1 MTATASLRTAVA
13 RPNPIRGP
21 VARTRAVR
29 PARRARPDAAAARRP
44 WLRLTSAEYSA
55 VKRLAKANGLKL
67 TDAVRLGVLYLA
79 ARLDE
84 DGAPPIVLG
93 GSLMITE
100 APDPDDGLLPPK
112 RRRDVRHS

>member
-1 MTATASLRTAVA
+1 MAHRGRPPRAGERATKRVDLRLTPTEYDAVA
-13 RPNPIRGP
+13 RL
-21 VARTRAVR
+21 ARANKVQL
-29 PARRARPDAAAARRP
+29 ADA
-44 WLRLTSAEYSA
+44 L
-55 VKRLAKANGLKL
+55 
-67 TDAVRLGVLYLA
+67 RLGVLYLA

-112 RRRDVRHS
+112 RRNERRH